1 MPASQPANSLKQR
14 PAAAAGR
21 AICWPGVL
29 LMLVFF
35 AGCAAIQETGQPSA
49 RDQAAAEQQAKP
61 TNAYYHYLAAQLR
74 QSEGAKDKALQELAA
89 AYHIDSATP
98 MLGRELAV
106 MLVQSDD
113 NEQALQVV
121 EKTLEAHPDDV
132 STLVIYGR
140 IQQETKNMAAAV
152 DAFEKVLALNPDR
165 QDIYLH
171 LGGIYLENDD
181 AAEAKAVFQRLVD
194 RFPDAYAGYFYLG
207 RLAVAE
213 KDDATAEHLFV
224 KTLAIKEDL
233 DEPRFELA
241 DIYARQGRT
250 AEAVEQY
257 QALILNNKNNIR
269 AALGLGIVYHESGD
283 TQKSQMLLEDIGR
296 RFGNDS
302 RLPRTIAGLYV
313 DRKEFNGARIVLEG
327 VMLAQPVSPE
337 ILYLAGLTYE
347 GLDAWEKAIAHL
359 RKIPQSSRLYRDAA
373 VHIAF
378 IYQEKGM
385 FDDAIDYLTGVLP
398 QIDDN
403 AEFYYYLGSLSEEKG
418 VYDDAVQWLTQGLE
432 KAPNDVK
439 MHFRL
444 GVIYDKQ
451 GNKDASIDQMRKTI
465 ALDADHASALNYLGY
480 TYADLGIN
488 LDEAEAMIRRALAI
502 KPDDGYITDSLGWV
516 FFKKGQIDEA
526 LRWLHKAVALAPDDP
541 VIVEHLGDA
550 YHRAGDIDKALE
562 HYRKALE
569 IKTQDRDPLIEKL
582 KRLESTSA
590 P

>member
-1 MPASQPANSLKQR
+1 MPASLPANSPRQR
-14 PAAAAGR
+14 PSAVASRPISG
-21 AICWPGVL
+21 WTGVL
-29 LMLVFF
+29 LLVFL

-49 RDQAAAEQQAKP
+49 REQAVAEQQAKP
-61 TNAYYHYLAAQLR
+61 ANAYYHYLAAQLR
-74 QSEGAKDKALQELAA
+74 QSEGAKDKALQELAT
-89 AYHIDSATP
+89 AYRIDSQTP

-113 NEQALQVV
+113 NARALQVV
-121 EKTLEAHPDDV
+121 EKTLDAHPDDV

-140 IQQETKNMAAAV
+140 IQQENKNMPAAV
-152 DAFEKVLALNPDR
+152 AAFEKVLALNPDR

-171 LGGIYLENDD
+171 LGGIYLESNDT
-181 AAEAKAVFQRLVD
+181 AEAKAVFQRLVD

-213 KDDATAEHLFV
+213 KDDATAEHLFA

-241 DIYARQGRT
+241 DLYARQGRT
-250 AEAVEQY
+250 AKAVEQFK
-257 QALILNNKNNIR
+257 ALLLNNENNIR
-269 AALGLGIVYHESGD
+269 AALGLGIVYHESGE
-283 TQKSQMLLEDIGR
+283 TLKSQALLEDIGR

-313 DRKEFNGARIVLEG
+313 DRKEFDGARIVLEG
-327 VMLAQPVSPE
+327 VMRVQPVSPE
-337 ILYLAGLTYE
+337 IRYLAGLTYE
-347 GLDAWEKAIAHL
+347 GLDDWEKAIANL
-359 RKIPQSSRLYRDAA
+359 GQIPQSSRLYRDAA

-378 IYQEKGM
+378 IYQEKNR
-385 FDDAIDYLTGVLP
+385 FDDAIDHLKGVLP
-398 QIDDN
+398 HVDDN
-403 AEFYYYLGSLSEEKG
+403 AELYYYLGSLSEEKG
-418 VYDDAVQWLTQGLE
+418 VYNDAVQWLKQGLE
-432 KAPNDVK
+432 KSPNDVK

-444 GVIYDKQ
+444 GVVYDKQ
-451 GNKDASIDQMRKTI
+451 GDKDASIDQMRKTI

-502 KPDDGYITDSLGWV
+502 KPGDGYITDSLGWV
-516 FFKKGQIDEA
+516 YFKKGQIDEA
-526 LRWLHKAVALAPDDP
+526 LEWLKKAVALAPDDP

-550 YHRAGDIDKALE
+550 YHRAGDIEKAME
-562 HYRKALE
+562 QYRKALE

-582 KRLESTSA
+582 QRLESTSS